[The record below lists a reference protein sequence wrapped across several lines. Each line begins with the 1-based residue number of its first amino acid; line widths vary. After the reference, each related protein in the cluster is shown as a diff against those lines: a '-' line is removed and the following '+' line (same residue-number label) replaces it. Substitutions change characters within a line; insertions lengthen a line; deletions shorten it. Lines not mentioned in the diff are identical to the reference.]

1 MYVWLLSLLCPVIAA
16 AQGWDEAK
24 YREIEQSIRVPQ
36 FVDKAYVITKYGAK
50 TDGTAAKN
58 QKAIQKAIDT
68 CSKKGGGRVVVPAG
82 QKFLTGAIQLK
93 DGVNLEVQ
101 EGAVLEFAF
110 EPSLYPIVETSW
122 EGLECFN
129 LSPCVYAFK
138 AKDIA
143 ITGKGTIDGGG
154 SNDTWW
160 PWNGNPRFGWKEG
173 MISQRGGSRA
183 RLLKNGE
190 DGIPMYD
197 EKGQRTPERIFTA
210 EDGLRPQLVSFN
222 KCEGI
227 LLEDVTLLRSPFWVI
242 HPLHSTDITVR
253 RVKMIND
260 GPNGDGCDPECCD
273 RVLIED
279 CFFNTGDDCIAI
291 KSGRNRDGR
300 ERDMPS
306 KNIIIRRCEMKN
318 GHGGVVIGSEIS
330 GGCQN
335 VFAHDCVM
343 DSPEL
348 ERVLRIKT
356 NSCRG
361 GIIENINMRNVT
373 VGQCKESVLKINLD
387 YEHNEICCRGFYPTV
402 RNIYMEN
409 VTSEKSKYGVQI
421 IGLDED
427 TYVYDVKVKN
437 CKFNGV
443 QAGNFRSGKTRN
455 IQFENLF
462 INGSLSLTEM
472 PYKHYSEWLTY
483 SEMKRVP
490 KPYLLDFSSKPKW
503 SYVMGIEL
511 EGMLDTYL
519 KYGGEDILSY
529 CKEYTDTMINAKG
542 DIRGYNILDY
552 NLDNI
557 RTGHFVTR
565 MYQNW
570 PEQKNL
576 LAMKTMMKQLQ
587 NQPRTIADKVFW
599 HKAIY
604 AYQVWLDG
612 IFMGL
617 PYRCLTAP
625 VACKPAKNTK
635 AAQAK
640 ANKEIQAI
648 YDDAVNQLKIT
659 YQRTLDP
666 KTGLNRHAYDETRK
680 TFWADKET
688 GLSQHCWGRAQGWY
702 TMALIEVLDALP
714 EDYARRQEVIDLLVK
729 DFDAI
734 LKWQDKKTGTWYQ
747 VMDAPGREGNYLE
760 STCTAMFTY
769 ALLKAYR
776 KGYVGTQYRDA
787 GIKAYKGIINNF
799 IRVNADKTISLT
811 NCCAVAGLGPAVTP
825 EVEAAMKKINPKGSV
840 KENKRRDGSYSYYLS
855 EPVRDNDA
863 KGVGPF
869 IWASLEM
876 EALGYDTENTTAA
889 IDRQSVVT
897 RNNPIISE
905 ADPLASLTVGN
916 GHFATTVDV
925 TGLQSF
931 PFDYEAGVPLNAMS
945 DWGWHK
951 FENTSHLKVSET
963 EKAFDF
969 GHGHQEVY
977 AVEYKKAE
985 DGRHKEATEYFRVNP
1000 HRLNLGTIGLNLT
1013 DSKGQKLPLKSITSI
1028 RQEQKLWDGEIESS
1042 YKADGTPVEVT
1053 TGVHPKK
1060 DALYARIKTKLLTDQ
1075 RATVT
1080 LRFSYPTG
1088 KHADDANDWT
1098 RPDRHQSAIIS
1109 QTDHSALIERTLD
1122 STRYQVLLEWEGNA
1136 SLKQLAPHHFSLST
1150 TDDILTFSAE
1160 YIPGVPMSSGHSA
1173 LPGLPVISAA
1183 PSPAFEYDQY
1193 HKATQRFWH
1202 SFWQEGAIID
1212 FSQCTDPRAKEL
1224 ERRVVLSQY
1233 LTQVNCA
1240 NNMPPQE
1247 SGLTYNTWFGRP
1259 HLEMTWWH
1267 AVDFALWK
1275 RPEAVAQMLDWYN
1288 SVAYPVARKIAERQG
1303 FKGIRWMKMTDPWA
1317 GEAPSNT
1324 GSFLI
1329 WQQPHYIYLAEEMF
1343 RANPSAETLQKYAAQ
1358 VEATAEFMADFVTPR
1373 PVNSGSSAV
1382 KTPAVKTP
1390 SIEYT
1395 LRGTTSM
1402 QECMTKDISYNHPF
1416 ELAYWQYG
1424 LAIANLWRERQ
1435 GKPRMALWDDIIQHL
1450 AKLPK
1455 HDSIYTAGLPI
1466 ATTGSLAPF
1475 DPFDTVDAAPGQ
1487 PGKTGRPG
1495 QPGISGIT
1503 ETFAEKC
1510 RNDHP
1515 AVLGACGLL
1524 PSRPVNSSTAAVPY
1538 TLLYNKAPMKA
1549 TLSWVMRNWNWQT
1562 TWGWDYGMIAM
1573 AAARLGEP
1581 ETALKALFIDTQKNT
1596 YLKNGHNFQTADRLR
1611 IYLPGNGALLTA
1623 VAMMCAGWDGC
1634 PEPLNPGFP
1643 KDGTWNVRWEGLQR
1657 MQ

>member
-1 MYVWLLSLLCPVIAA
+1 MKKLLQSMAICMLFPMIAV
-16 AQGWDEAK
+16 AQGWNEAQYK
-24 YREIEQSIRVPQ
+24 QIEQSIREPQ
-36 FVDKAYVITKYGAK
+36 FADKAYVITKYGAK
-50 TDGTAAKN
+50 TDAPAAKN
-58 QKAIQKAIDT
+58 QKAIQKAIDI
-68 CSKKGGGRVVVPAG
+68 CSKKGGGKVIVPAG
-82 QKFLTGAIQLK
+82 QKFLTGAITLK
-93 DGVNLEVQ
+93 DGVNLHVE

-110 EPSLYPIVETSW
+110 EPELYPIVETSW

-173 MISQRGGSRA
+173 MISQRIESRP

-190 DGIPMYD
+190 DGIPMYN
-197 EKGQRTPERIFTA
+197 EKGERSPERVFGPK
-210 EDGLRPQLVSFN
+210 DGLRPQLVSFN

-227 LLEDVTLLRSPFWVI
+227 LLEDITLLRSPFWVI

-300 ERDMPS
+300 ERNMPS
-306 KNIIIRRCEMKN
+306 KNIIIRNCEMKN
-318 GHGGVVIGSEIS
+318 GHGGVVVGSEIS

-335 VFAHDCVM
+335 VYAHDCVM

-361 GIIENINMRNVT
+361 GIIENINMRNIK
-373 VGQCKESVLKINLD
+373 VGVCKESVLKINLD
-387 YEHNEICCRGFYPTV
+387 YEHNEVCCRGYYPTV

-409 VTSEKSKYGVQI
+409 VTSEKSQYGVQI

-427 TYVYDVKVKN
+427 TYVYDVNVKN

-443 QAGNFRSGKTRN
+443 KDGNFMSGKTRN
-455 IQFENLF
+455 INFENLF
-462 INGSLSLTEM
+462 INGSLSLLKA
-472 PYKHYSEWLTY
+472 PYEHYSEWLTY

-490 KPYLLDFSSKPKW
+490 KSYLLDFSTKPKW

-519 KYGGEDILSY
+519 AYGGEDIRKY
-529 CKEYTDTMINAKG
+529 CQEYTDTMINEKG
-542 DIRGYNILDY
+542 DIRGYDMLEY

-565 MYQNW
+565 MYNLY
-570 PEQKNL
+570 PEKKNL
-576 LAMKTMMKQLQ
+576 LAIQTMMKQLQ

-617 PYRCLTAP
+617 PFRCLTASTQL
-625 VACKPAKNTK
+625 KPKEATK
-635 AAQAK
+635 
-640 ANKEIQAI
+640 I

-666 KTGLNRHAYDETRK
+666 KTGLNRHAYDETRDA
-680 TFWADKET
+680 FWSDNET
-688 GLSQHCWGRAQGWY
+688 GLSQHCWARAQGWY
-702 TMALIEVLDALP
+702 SMALIEVLDALP
-714 EDYARRQEVIDLLVK
+714 EDYSRRGEVIELLQKDL
-729 DFDAI
+729 DAVI
-734 LKWQDKKTGTWYQ
+734 KWQDKATGTWYQ

-760 STCTAMFTY
+760 STATSMFAY
-769 ALLKAYR
+769 VLLKAYN
-776 KGYVGTQYRDA
+776 KGYLGTKYRDA
-787 GIKAYKGIINNF
+787 GIKAYQGIIKNM
-799 IRVNADKTISLT
+799 IRVNADQTISLT
-811 NCCAVAGLGPAVTP
+811 NCCAVAGLGPAATP
-825 EVEAAMKKINPKGSV
+825 QVIEAMKKINPKGKV
-840 KENKRRDGSYSYYLS
+840 NENKRRDGGYAYYLS
-855 EPVRDNDA
+855 EPIRDNDA

-869 IWASLEM
+869 IWASLEI
-876 EALGYDTENTTAA
+876 EKLGYNVNNVTAS
-889 IDRQSVVT
+889 IDRHAVVN
-897 RNNPIISE
+897 RHNPVITEVS
-905 ADPLASLTVGN
+905 DLASLSVGN

-925 TGLQSF
+925 TGLQSY

-951 FENTSHLKVSET
+951 FENTNQLMPSES

-977 AVEYKKAE
+977 AVEYKKSE
-985 DGRHKEATEYFRVNP
+985 DGRHKEATTYFRENP
-1000 HRLNLGTIGLNLT
+1000 HRLNLGTIGLSLK
-1013 DSKGQKLPLKSITSI
+1013 DAQGAPVPLKALSAI
-1028 RQEQKLWDGEIESS
+1028 RQEQKLWDGEIESCF
-1042 YKADGTPVEVT
+1042 KADGEVVEVT
-1053 TGVHPKK
+1053 TGVRPDK
-1060 DALYARIKTKLLTDQ
+1060 DVLYARIHSNLLKDQ
-1075 RATVT
+1075 RATVSFK
-1080 LRFSYPTG
+1080 FSYPTG

-1098 RPDRHQSAIIS
+1098 KPERHESKLLFS
-1109 QTDHSALIERTLD
+1109 ENHRALIERKLD
-1122 STRYQVLLEWEGNA
+1122 DTKYYVVVRWEGDA
-1136 SLKQLAPHHFSLST
+1136 QFDTCDRHYFELST
-1150 TDDILTFSAE
+1150 ANDVLTFSAE
-1160 YIPGVPMSSGHSA
+1160 Y
-1173 LPGLPVISAA
+1173 LAA
-1183 PSPAFEYDQY
+1183 KPQDIAQQEMASYEFDQHHKRTLRHWNRWWQQGAFV
-1193 HKATQRFWH
+1193 
-1202 SFWQEGAIID
+1202 D

-1233 LTQVNCA
+1233 LTQINCA

-1267 AVDFALWK
+1267 VVDFALWN
-1275 RPEAVAQMLDWYN
+1275 RPEVVEQMLKWYN
-1288 SVAYPVARKIAERQG
+1288 NTAYPVARQIAKRQG
-1303 FKGIRWMKMTDPWA
+1303 FKGVRWMKMTDPWA

-1329 WQQPHYIYLAEEMF
+1329 WQQPHYIYFAEEMF
-1343 RANPSAETLQKYAAQ
+1343 RAKPTPETLKTYGEQ
-1358 VEATAEFMADFVTPR
+1358 VEATAEFMADFATFDT
-1373 PVNSGSSAV
+1373 
-1382 KTPAVKTP
+1382 KTKRYILKGATA
-1390 SIEYT
+1390 
-1395 LRGTTSM
+1395 M
-1402 QECMTKDISYNHPF
+1402 QECMTKDISYNQPF
-1416 ELAYWQYG
+1416 ELAYWCYG
-1424 LAIANLWRERQ
+1424 LSVANQWRERM
-1435 GKPRMALWDDIIQHL
+1435 GKERIALWDDIVQKMS
-1450 AKLPK
+1450 ALPETNG
-1455 HDSIYTAGLPI
+1455 IYTAGISTMTEPSE
-1466 ATTGSLAPF
+1466 AF
-1475 DPFDTVDAAPGQ
+1475 DPFDAST
-1487 PGKTGRPG
+1487 KK
-1495 QPGISGIT
+1495 I
-1503 ETFAEKC
+1503 ETFTDKC

-1524 PSRPVNSSTAAVPY
+1524 PYYPI
-1538 TLLYNKAPMKA
+1538 YNKVEMKK
-1549 TLSWVMRNWNWQT
+1549 TLDWVMQHWNWQT

-1573 AAARLGEP
+1573 TAARLGEP
-1581 ETALKALFIDTQKNT
+1581 ETALKALLIGTQKNT
-1596 YLKNGHNFQTADRLR
+1596 YLPSGHNFQTPDRLR

-1623 VAMMCAGWDGC
+1623 IAMMCAGWEGC
-1634 PEPLNPGFP
+1634 TMPLNPGFP